1 MTSNEPMLDL
11 RLSVDYRRKPNVLRD
26 VALDIRAGEIFGL
39 VGESGSGKST
49 LAMAILGLLKYQG
62 ATVNGQILFRGRDLT
77 RLGDGEFRYVR
88 GREIGFTPQS
98 PMSALNPLLTIDAQL
113 WEAWR
118 AHSSAGKNA
127 FFARVRQL
135 LAAVRL
141 PEDLGFLRRK
151 PGQLSVGQAQRVLIA
166 MAMLHQPSLLI
177 ADEPTSALD
186 LISRS
191 SCIQLLRQLNR
202 ETGMAILF
210 ISHDLPAVVA
220 ICERVAILHDGELIE
235 TGAASEVFEN
245 PRHPHAK
252 SLVGSMSLS
261 SLAEAVGGQTS
272 HEIPV
277 PARRP

>member
-1 MTSNEPMLDL
+1 MTANEPLLDL
-11 RLSVDYRRKPNVLRD
+11 HISAGYRNKQNVLRE
-26 VALDIRAGEIFGL
+26 APLDILPGEVFGL

-62 ATVNGQILFRGRDLT
+62 ATIEGRILFRGRDLT
-77 RLGDGEFRYVR
+77 RLTDAEFRQVR

-118 AHSSAGKNA
+118 AHSSSGKDA
-127 FFARVRQL
+127 FFARARQL
-135 LAAVRL
+135 LASVRL
-141 PEDLGFLRRK
+141 PEDLEFLRRK

-191 SCIQLLRQLNR
+191 SCIELLRQLNR
-202 ETGMAILF
+202 DTGMAILF
-210 ISHDLPAVVA
+210 ISHDLAAVAA
-220 ICERVAILHDGELIE
+220 ICDRVAILNEGEVIE
-235 TGAASEVFEN
+235 SGPASEVFER
-245 PRHPHAK
+245 PKHPHAQR
-252 SLVGSMSLS
+252 LVGSMSLS
-261 SLAEAVGGQTS
+261 NLRNATAAHGSEAIIGPS
-272 HEIPV
+272 
-277 PARRP
+277 R

>member
-1 MTSNEPMLDL
+1 MSSDKPLLEL
-11 RLSVDYRRKPNVLRD
+11 RVSASYRRKPNVLRE
-26 VALDIRAGEIFGL
+26 VSLDLRSGEVFAL

-62 ATVNGQILFRGRDLT
+62 ATVNGRIQFRGRDLT
-77 RLGDGEFRYVR
+77 RLADSELRQVR
-88 GREIGFTPQS
+88 GREIGFIPQS

-118 AHSSAGKNA
+118 AHSCSGKDA
-127 FFARVRQL
+127 FLTRVREL

-141 PEDLGFLRRK
+141 PEDPEFLRRK

-186 LISRS
+186 LISRA

-202 ETGMAILF
+202 DTGMAILF
-210 ISHDLPAVVA
+210 ISHDLPAVA
-220 ICERVAILHDGELIE
+220 ATCDRVAILNNGEMVESGL
-235 TGAASEVFEN
+235 TREVFEN
-245 PRHPHAK
+245 PKHPHAK

-261 SLAEAVGGQTS
+261 NLADAVESSGSEEAVIT
-272 HEIPV
+272 
-277 PARRP
+277 RR